1 MGKRAKTSRKGK
13 KAWRANISTEDIDN
27 FFEKSTKDALTG
39 GSLAHVETDSLFFVD
54 KSKDLSVKRKIE
66 KHREKVLR
74 CDSVLQKN
82 PFVVAVPSSSLKR
95 CKKKSKKDSEAKD
108 ASQDGSKDGAVSG
121 SEMADIWENK
131 GECNAKARKVL
142 IALNDLTSCVIGFN
156 ACLISHCHIFPVI
169 HDLRWNEC
177 TVLLHC
183 AQGHLSM
190 DLLHVDPILLLRN
203 ITKPSVIPAVEV
215 EPPGC
220 SFNPSFEAHQDSLAE
235 AVATE
240 MQKVYQNELGPQ
252 PVPLTVTGQLIDEE
266 DMYFLD
272 ADNGN
277 DDDGDD
283 TNEEVLNEDGDSAQ
297 EQRSTQTKRVTRV
310 ELNKRARRK
319 EQGKKEAEVK
329 KKQKLSKGIDSLP
342 DIIQEIA
349 KEDEEKLKRN
359 IRRIVSKQE
368 RLKARPP
375 RLGRH
380 KFEAAPIQVPLSE
393 EITGS
398 LRKIKGC
405 CTLVRDRFKS
415 LEKRGLVVPTAKTKT
430 KRLVYEAYGFS
441 NARASFIYLTQI
453 GRSLFSSRL
462 HTEVESGFTG
472 RDSMVAFT
480 EAEVYPMAFKH

>member
-1 MGKRAKTSRKGK
+1 MGKKAKTSRKGK

-74 CDSVLQKN
+74 CDSVLHKN
-82 PFVVAVPSSSLKR
+82 PFVQVVPSSSLKR
-95 CKKKSKKDSEAKD
+95 LKKNNKNKKDSEAKD
-108 ASQDGSKDGAVSG
+108 ATQDGSKDGAVSG
-121 SEMADIWENK
+121 SEMADIWEK
-131 GECNAKARKVL
+131 EGECDAIARK
-142 IALNDLTSCVIGFN
+142 
-156 ACLISHCHIFPVI
+156 IS
-169 HDLRWNEC
+169 
-177 TVLLHC
+177 
-183 AQGHLSM
+183 
-190 DLLHVDPILLLRN
+190 
-203 ITKPSVIPAVEV
+203 KPSVIPAVEV

-220 SFNPSFEAHQDSLAE
+220 SFNPSFEAHQDSLAQ

-252 PVPLTVTGQLIDEE
+252 PVPLTVPGQVIDEE

-277 DDDGDD
+277 DGDD
-283 TNEEVLNEDGDSAQ
+283 TDEEILNENEDSAQ
-297 EQRSTQTKRVTRV
+297 EQRPTQTKRVTRV

-319 EQGKKEAEVK
+319 EQEKKEAAVK

-342 DIIQEIA
+342 DIIKEIA
-349 KEDEEKLKRN
+349 KEDEEKHKRN

-380 KFEAAPIQVPLSE
+380 KFEPAPIQVPLSE

-405 CTLVRDRFKS
+405 CTLVKDRFKS

-430 KRLVYEAYGFS
+430 KR
-441 NARASFIYLTQI
+441 
-453 GRSLFSSRL
+453 
-462 HTEVESGFTG
+462 
-472 RDSMVAFT
+472 
-480 EAEVYPMAFKH
+480 K